1 MATATQNVVDSSPSQ
16 PGFLNT
22 PVIDNSFIDIPSP
35 VVESPGPRKS
45 RQLRSLIRLQEKRP
59 PRTALE
65 RACRI
70 ALMESDGP
78 ASPETIYDRIV
89 RRGSLPFFGYKRPL
103 RAIASAMS
111 TLVKRGEASLHA
123 NDKSSCWKAQSRR
136 RLWDRIVS

>member
-1 MATATQNVVDSSPSQ
+1 MATATQNVVDSLPSQ
-16 PGFLNT
+16 SGFLNAT
-22 PVIDNSFIDIPSP
+22 SIDTSPLAVENPVPQNN
-35 VVESPGPRKS
+35 

-70 ALMESDGP
+70 ALMEADGP

-111 TLVKRGEASLHA
+111 ALVKRGEASLH
-123 NDKSSCWKAQSRR
+123 SSDESNCWKVQSRR
-136 RLWDRIVS
+136 RSWHRIVS

>member
-1 MATATQNVVDSSPSQ
+1 MATATQTVVDSLPAQ
-16 PGFLNT
+16 PAFLNT
-22 PVIDNSFIDIPSP
+22 SSINNAPLAVEGPVPP
-35 VVESPGPRKS
+35 KS

-70 ALMESDGP
+70 ALMEADGP

-111 TLVKRGEASLHA
+111 ALVKRGEASLHA
-123 NDKSSCWKAQSRR
+123 DDESSCWKVRSRR
-136 RLWDRIVS
+136 RSWHRIVS